1 MTRRDSQSPFEVLD
15 PGSGD
20 PGFWERFHRRVMTSV
35 GPEFARRRMTP
46 ELTVFEVLQ
55 SWGRAVVPVALM
67 AATLAGILLVQEESA
82 LQPAPMMTVEE
93 FLDASLGGDPIPA
106 TLFSEDEP
114 EIAATLASLERF

>member
-1 MTRRDSQSPFEVLD
+1 MTRNEPRSPFEVLD
-15 PGSGD
+15 PGAGD
-20 PGFWERFHRRVMTSV
+20 PGFWERFHRRVMASA
-35 GPEFARRRMTP
+35 GPELARRRLTSD
-46 ELTVFEVLQ
+46 LTVFEVLR

-67 AATLAGILLVQEESA
+67 AATLAGILLVQDESA
-82 LQPAPMMTVEE
+82 LQPPPMMTVEE

>member
-20 PGFWERFHRRVMTSV
+20 PGFWERFHRRVMASA
-35 GPEFARRRMTP
+35 GPELARRRVTP

-67 AATLAGILLVQEESA
+67 AATLAGILLVQEDSG

>member
-20 PGFWERFHRRVMTSV
+20 PGFWERFHRRVMASA
-35 GPEFARRRMTP
+35 GPELARRGVTP
-46 ELTVFEVLQ
+46 GLTVFEVLQ

-67 AATLAGILLVQEESA
+67 AATLAGILLVQGDSG

-106 TLFSEDEP
+106 ALLSADEP

>member
-1 MTRRDSQSPFEVLD
+1 MTRRDSLSPFEVLD

-20 PGFWERFHRRVMTSV
+20 PGFWERFHRRVMASA
-35 GPEFARRRMTP
+35 GPELARRGVTP
-46 ELTVFEVLQ
+46 GLTVFEVLQ

-67 AATLAGILLVQEESA
+67 AATLAGILLVQGDSG

-106 TLFSEDEP
+106 ALLSADEP